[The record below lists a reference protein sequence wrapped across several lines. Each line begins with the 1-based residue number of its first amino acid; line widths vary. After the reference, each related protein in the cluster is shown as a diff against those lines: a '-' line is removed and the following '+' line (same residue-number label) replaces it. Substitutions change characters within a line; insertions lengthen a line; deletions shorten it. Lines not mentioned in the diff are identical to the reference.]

1 MDNLNEARF
10 DSAAGGLC
18 DKIGKYLLKLPKDI
32 KMQAQEI
39 RLRVNKPISICCS
52 RGIYFL
58 NQNGSLVCYPSADN
72 MIIRKPDI
80 EESFRNICCYS
91 IYSHQNEIKNGYIT
105 IRGGHRV
112 GISGTAVISG
122 GIITGLRDI
131 SSINVRVA
139 REVDGCA
146 DELLHRLKG
155 SIASGLL
162 LVGPPSSGKTTIL
175 RDIARQLSS
184 GVCGDIRKVAV
195 IDERGELAG
204 TYAGVPQNDLGI
216 CCDVLDGYPK
226 GIGIMQAVRSLS
238 PEFIICDEL
247 GDNEDVSSVEE
258 GLNSGV
264 SIISTIH
271 AGSIEELVKRK
282 QALRL
287 LLTGA
292 FNYVAMLESHAQPGK
307 ITGIYKAGELLA
319 KADRNRDRDSG
330 IDSCGVY
337 GVA

>member
-1 MDNLNEARF
+1 MSNLNDVRF
-10 DSAAGGLC
+10 DTAANSVC
-18 DKIGKYLLKLPKDI
+18 DKISQYLTRLPKDI

-58 NQNGSLVCYPSADN
+58 NNSGSLACFPSEEN
-72 MIIRKPDI
+72 MITSKAEI

-112 GISGTAVISG
+112 GISGTAVMNNG
-122 GIITGLRDI
+122 ALTGVRDI
-131 SSINVRVA
+131 SSINIRVA
-139 REVDGCA
+139 REVDGAA
-146 DELLHRLKG
+146 DELLKRLRG
-155 SIASGLL
+155 NISSGLL

-175 RDIARQLSS
+175 RDIVRQLSS
-184 GVCGDIRKVAV
+184 GLCGDIKKVV
-195 IDERGELAG
+195 VVDERGELAG
-204 TYAGVPQNDLGI
+204 TYAGIPQNDLGA

-226 GIGIMQAVRSLS
+226 GIGILQAVRSLS
-238 PEFIICDEL
+238 PEFIVCDEL
-247 GDNEDVSSVEE
+247 GDNEDVTSVEE
-258 GLNSGV
+258 GLNAGV

-271 AGSIEELVKRK
+271 AGSIEDLVKRN

-287 LLTGA
+287 LQTGA
-292 FNYVAMLESHAQPGK
+292 FSYIAMLDSHVQPGK
-307 ITGIYKAGELLA
+307 VTGIYKAGELLA
-319 KADRNRDRDSG
+319 KADRNRAGDTG
-330 IDSCGVY
+330 INSCGVY

>member
-1 MDNLNEARF
+1 MNILNDVRF
-10 DSAAGGLC
+10 DTAAGSVC
-18 DKIGKYLLKLPKDI
+18 DRISQYLTKLPKDI

-58 NQNGSLVCYPSADN
+58 NQNGSLACFLNSEN
-72 MIIRKPDI
+72 MITQKTDI

-112 GISGTAVISG
+112 GISGTAVMNNGVIS
-122 GIITGLRDI
+122 GLRDI
-131 SSINVRVA
+131 SSINIRIA
-139 REVDGCA
+139 REVDGSA
-146 DELLHRLKG
+146 DELMKRLKG
-155 SIASGLL
+155 CISAGLL

-184 GVCGDIRKVAV
+184 GLCGDIKKVV
-195 IDERGELAG
+195 VVDERGELAG
-204 TYAGVPQNDLGI
+204 TYAGIPQNNLGA

-226 GIGIMQAVRSLS
+226 GIGILQAVRSLS
-238 PEFIICDEL
+238 PEFIVCDEL
-247 GDNEDVSSVEE
+247 GDNEDVTSVEE
-258 GLNSGV
+258 GLNAGV

-271 AGSIEELVKRK
+271 AGSIEELIKRN

-287 LLTGA
+287 LRTGA
-292 FNYVAMLESHAQPGK
+292 FSNIAMLESHAQPGK

-319 KADRNRDRDSG
+319 KADRNCSG
-330 IDSCGVY
+330 DTGLDSCGVY

>member
-1 MDNLNEARF
+1 MNNLSDSRF
-10 DSAAGGLC
+10 DTAASSTC
-18 DKIGKYLLKLPKDI
+18 DRIRQFLTKLPKDI
-32 KMQAQEI
+32 KTQAQEI
-39 RLRVNKPISICCS
+39 RLRVNKPVSICCS

-58 NQNGSLVCYPSADN
+58 NQSGNLACFPNSEN
-72 MIIRKPDI
+72 MITLKTDI
-80 EESFRNICCYS
+80 DETFRNICCYS
-91 IYSHQNEIKNGYIT
+91 VYSHQNEIKNGYIT

-112 GISGTAVISG
+112 GISGTAVLNDG
-122 GIITGLRDI
+122 VVTGLKDI
-131 SSINVRVA
+131 SSINVRIA
-139 REVDGCA
+139 REVNGSA

-155 SIASGLL
+155 CISDGLL

-184 GVCGDIRKVAV
+184 GLCGDIRKVAV
-195 IDERGELAG
+195 VDERGELAG
-204 TYAGVPQNDLGI
+204 TYAGIPQNDIGV

-226 GIGIMQAVRSLS
+226 GIGILQAVRSLS
-238 PEFIICDEL
+238 PEFIVCDEL

-258 GLNSGV
+258 GLNAGV

-271 AGSIEELVKRK
+271 AGSIEELLKRK

-287 LLTGA
+287 LSTGA
-292 FNYVAMLESHAQPGK
+292 FGNIATLDSYAQPGK

-319 KADRNRDRDSG
+319 KADRNHDSNSS
-330 IDSCGVY
+330 INSCGVY